1 MLLLILPATYLHFRY
16 LRRRPELRRWRYIY
30 WVFITLM
37 VIGTL
42 WYIAYG
48 FRTGR
53 PEWLS
58 HLFFHLWLVVSISQL
73 ALSIGG
79 LLSSLFKRIKIMS
92 HAMTCLGIV
101 LAAFT
106 LIITVMA
113 YMIGNKRIE
122 VKEYSFASKDLP
134 EEFDG
139 FRIVHI
145 SDLHL
150 GTYGNDTARV
160 AQLIDKTLEQQGDII
175 LFTGDLVNMESKEAL
190 PFKQQL
196 KRLTAPCGVYS
207 ILGNHDYA
215 IYRNFEEK
223 QEQLADISQL
233 VELEKE
239 CGWQLMRNENTLL
252 RRDSAEIALIGVEND
267 GKPPFPQLA
276 DLPKALMGLPDTS
289 ANGKPLFKILMTHDP
304 SHWRRA
310 VLRETDAQ
318 LTLAGHTHG
327 MQFKLGQWSPA
338 SWVYREWGGQYYDG
352 DRSIVVSIGLGLGAV
367 PFRFGAWSEVCVIT
381 LKRDNKQ

>member
-30 WVFITLM
+30 WVFIALM

-58 HLFFHLWLVVSISQL
+58 HLFFHLWLVVSIAQL

-381 LKRDNKQ
+381 LKVKS

>member
-16 LRRRPELRRWRYIY
+16 LRRKPELRRWRYIY
-30 WVFITLM
+30 WVFIALM

-92 HAMTCLGIV
+92 RAMTCLGIV

-175 LFTGDLVNMESKEAL
+175 LFTGDLVNMESKS
-190 PFKQQL
+190 L
-196 KRLTAPCGVYS
+196 KTES
-207 ILGNHDYA
+207 
-215 IYRNFEEK
+215 K
-223 QEQLADISQL
+223 S
-233 VELEKE
+233 LETKSKS
-239 CGWQLMRNENTLL
+239 L
-252 RRDSAEIALIGVEND
+252 END
-267 GKPPFPQLA
+267 GSRLLDFFSTELDYFSTELKLFSRGLDKNIRIMVRFCAYHSYHSYRFFGTNGTFGTRNIIKKTFFP
-276 DLPKALMGLPDTS
+276 
-289 ANGKPLFKILMTHDP
+289 
-304 SHWRRA
+304 
-310 VLRETDAQ
+310 
-318 LTLAGHTHG
+318 
-327 MQFKLGQWSPA
+327 KLKLLS
-338 SWVYREWGGQYYDG
+338 
-352 DRSIVVSIGLGLGAV
+352 L
-367 PFRFGAWSEVCVIT
+367 
-381 LKRDNKQ
+381 